1 MSSTPPRIDPWA
13 RRRARRLI
21 VQALYQWQVSKA
33 DVREIE
39 RQFREDPGLER
50 TDAEFFVD
58 VLHGVLRERVNLD
71 ALIAPLLDRKLEAL
85 DQVELALLR
94 LGTYELTARVDV
106 PFRVVIDEYVAL
118 ARTFGG
124 EESHRYINGVLD
136 KIARS
141 ARAAEVASLKNG

>member
-1 MSSTPPRIDPWA
+1 MSDSSSRIDLCA

-21 VQALYQWQVSKA
+21 GQALYQWPVSTA
-33 DVREIE
+33 AACETDH
-39 RQFREDPGLER
+39 QFREEPGLDR

-58 VLHGVLRERVNLD
+58 VLHGVLRERANLD

-94 LGTYELTARVDV
+94 LGAYELTARIDV

-118 ARTFGG
+118 ARTFG
-124 EESHRYINGVLD
+124 
-136 KIARS
+136 
-141 ARAAEVASLKNG
+141 

>member
-1 MSSTPPRIDPWA
+1 MSTSSSRIDPWA

-21 VQALYQWQVSKA
+21 VQALYQWQVSKT

-39 RQFREDPGLER
+39 RQFREEPGLER

-58 VLHGVLRERVNLD
+58 VLHGVLRERTSLD
-71 ALIAPLLDRKLEAL
+71 AMLAPLLDRKLEAL

-94 LGTYELTARVDV
+94 LGTYELTQRIDV
-106 PFRVVIDEYVAL
+106 PFKVVIDEYVAL

-136 KIARS
+136 KIARR
-141 ARAAEVASLKNG
+141 ARTTEVDKLENE

>member
-1 MSSTPPRIDPWA
+1 MSTSSSRIDPWA

-21 VQALYQWQVSKA
+21 VQALYQWQVSKT

-39 RQFREDPGLER
+39 RQFREEPGLER

-58 VLHGVLRERVNLD
+58 VLHGVLRERTSLD
-71 ALIAPLLDRKLEAL
+71 AMIAPLLDRKLEAL

-94 LGTYELTARVDV
+94 LGTYELTQRIDV
-106 PFRVVIDEYVAL
+106 PFKVVIDEYVAL

-136 KIARS
+136 KIARR
-141 ARAAEVASLKNG
+141 ARTTEVDKLENG